1 MGFTEKVPVTT
12 AKSEPYGCG
21 AGVGGG
27 AGKDSEQMLEWQ
39 SMPGVRGSRCTESKE
54 RILDDQ
60 KAG

>member
-21 AGVGGG
+21 AVGRGG

-39 SMPGVRGSRCTESKE
+39 SMPGVRGSRRTESKE

-60 KAG
+60 RAG